1 MTYPPLQFLSPEQ
14 IAEMEA
20 HNAPLPK
27 VTKREATDCLIEL
40 RAQFENGIH
49 PLFAKLERFFKGE

>member
-1 MTYPPLQFLSPEQ
+1 MTYTPHQFLTPEQ

-27 VTKREATDCLIEL
+27 VTKREATDCLTEL

-49 PLFAKLERFFKGE
+49 PLFVKLEWFFKGE